1 VTERFDL
8 LPVEMVALSSPNMPH
23 YSISVEHMQVLHSN
37 PILIY
42 ANSMGVCVDVVLCV
56 GGWCFDY

>member
-1 VTERFDL
+1 
-8 LPVEMVALSSPNMPH
+8 
-23 YSISVEHMQVLHSN
+23 MQVLHSN

-42 ANSMGVCVDVVLCV
+42 ANSMGVSVDVVLCV